1 MQQGNQKKWLSS
13 EDCALLADGLNKKY
27 SPFTGER
34 YFQFQSGGD
43 ASVIEVTATL
53 RNQDGSFFYPV
64 ETRIDFTDQGVPAE
78 KAKGALVDTI
88 DQYYQEYLLNGGDV
102 YLPIDWAD
110 YESEGMRLQ
119 MRGQVRNLVLEKMA
133 DDLLA

>member
-1 MQQGNQKKWLSS
+1 MQTGNQKQWLTS
-13 EDCALLADGLNKKY
+13 EDCAVLASGMNKKY

-34 YFQFQSGGD
+34 FFEFQSGGD
-43 ASVIEVTATL
+43 TGVMEVIATL
-53 RNQDGSFFYPV
+53 RNKDGSFFYPV
-64 ETRIDFTDQGVPAE
+64 ETRIDFKDQGVSEENAR
-78 KAKGALVDTI
+78 AVLVDMI
-88 DQYYQEYLLNGGDV
+88 DQYFQEYLLNDGEV

-110 YESEGMRLQ
+110 YEMDGLRLQ